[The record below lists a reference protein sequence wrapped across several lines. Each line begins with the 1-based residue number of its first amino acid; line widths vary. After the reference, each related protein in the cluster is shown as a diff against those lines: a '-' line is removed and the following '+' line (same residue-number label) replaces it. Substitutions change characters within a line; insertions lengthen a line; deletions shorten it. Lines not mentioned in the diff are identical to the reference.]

1 MSIGVIS
8 EKRRNNT
15 KGEKKTREGGKGFK
29 GEILLLQLVLFKVLT
44 SR

>member
-1 MSIGVIS
+1 MRKGGTIRR
-8 EKRRNNT
+8 EK
-15 KGEKKTREGGKGFK
+15 KKTREGGKGFK